1 MACAAHMMPTS
12 AAAQLGVKR
21 RAARCR
27 HEKRQRS
34 WRCRMKTGVSEH
46 TLLISSRGGN
56 HFPANCISAKPRTTR
71 THCHQPDR
79 APDLSQI
86 LVPNPPVQITA
97 IDGQIVGTDGRAVL
111 WGGNTRTFPSSARVP
126 HMSSTNI
133 HNPGQSVGRKR
144 FSPGRNPS
152 GIVRCVALAISG
164 IHLANGQFPP
174 PGSAGWLCY

>member
-21 RAARCR
+21 RAVRCR
-27 HEKRQRS
+27 HKKRQRS

-46 TLLISSRGGN
+46 TPLISSRGGN

-79 APDLSQI
+79 ARDLSQI

-97 IDGQIVGTDGRAVL
+97 IDGKSSGRMEEPYSGGETPGPSRAAPGCRTCHPQTSIIGGRAL
-111 WGGNTRTFPSSARVP
+111 GE
-126 HMSSTNI
+126 
-133 HNPGQSVGRKR
+133 SVFLLDETQRE
-144 FSPGRNPS
+144 
-152 GIVRCVALAISG
+152 
-164 IHLANGQFPP
+164 
-174 PGSAGWLCY
+174 